1 VSTSV
6 STAPLQLVSS
16 NVWGHAT
23 TSVGRHKYY
32 VSFIDDYSKFTW
44 IYVFNAFVNFQ
55 KLVERKLDKK
65 ILTLQSDWG
74 GEYVKLNGFLQTQGT
89 AHHVSCPHA
98 H

>member
-1 VSTSV
+1 MIIVNLLGYIFLRKKS
-6 STAPLQLVSS
+6 
-16 NVWGHAT
+16 
-23 TSVGRHKYY
+23 
-32 VSFIDDYSKFTW
+32 D
-44 IYVFNAFVNFQ
+44 VFNAFVNFQ

-65 ILTLQSDWG
+65 ILTLQSDWR